1 MQHEKLQLI
10 PIGIT
15 VWLHNLKSLTIWVHL
30 ELDHAWFQAP
40 NKEVKDKQDWEEA
53 YKCAQAFP
61 VSNQFS
67 RLSYLTLNSLKGTL
81 LSSKIGKST
90 TIQEKTT
97 FSSIYPVSCKELNS
111 QRKVHWYISD
121 LADMMDIGMA
131 SEIWLGLSSKSQ
143 VSIFLRKSLTRSTT
157 TSSLNPCLSHLQ
169 LV

>member
-1 MQHEKLQLI
+1 MHDFRRQTKKSRTNKIGRRLTSARKLFLFQI
-10 PIGIT
+10 
-15 VWLHNLKSLTIWVHL
+15 SF
-30 ELDHAWFQAP
+30 LDF
-40 NKEVKDKQDWEEA
+40 
-53 YKCAQAFP
+53 
-61 VSNQFS
+61 
-67 RLSYLTLNSLKGTL
+67 LYLTLNSLKGTL

-111 QRKVHWYISD
+111 QRKVHWYISN